1 MAELK
6 LFGNALIEGV
16 SISGPKGRAAAVR
29 NEDGDIVYR
38 IKKEH
43 RASGGLSRLLRGAR
57 ELWQGLIWSAR
68 QVGDTGDDNLG
79 VFPVIGSVLG
89 SLVLALLVFVFIPVT
104 AAAFAERFLPG
115 PLCSLI
121 EGLLRAVFLA
131 LFLLRAGRFND
142 IKRLKGYNAAAHQ
155 AMAAYEANA
164 ELSPDSL
171 SRFPVRSRRDG
182 LAVALTAVFFL
193 IIIFAFLNRLDALP
207 RVLIKLALLV
217 LAALIGEAVWRRYC
231 RRPDDGLAKILLA
244 PTVPLQKLLT
254 RRPDPSQQEVAI
266 AALLAVPEIGSVH
279 VDATRRS
286 SLAPT
291 PGSNRA
297 ALSSAAAAAAYMEAL
312 RRSGNA
318 RPATADQLA
327 AYAAAKAATAAP
339 ATVAPAT
346 VAPEERPVEQAV
358 AAIPPMA
365 EPAAKPIEPAPEI
378 APKPAPEAPAAE
390 AVAAAAAAAASQR
403 PSQGKSKHKKRFGF
417 FNRDSK
423 PAAPKE
429 PEPVPLEEAEAAAPP
444 EPEEPEPPQPEQ
456 RETTAAHLMDAAL
469 ADLLE
474 GPEAEVARA
483 VDAADAA
490 EMAANDME
498 QAAEAAATIA
508 AAFAAAEKAG
518 ETETAAFAAAEEQP
532 SLTDEFAEA
541 AAEIEKAVAQ
551 QAAEDA
557 PVLSA
562 EAEEAAADWEETGE
576 SNASK
581 LGRKTAAMAS
591 AAAAAIISGS
601 RELGQSANRLADAVT
616 RGIKPGHKEQAEEA
630 AAELLDEKAAEPME
644 ADAPVEEILTEA
656 GADEIENMTPEVAVD
671 LAEAA
676 APAAEVPA
684 EDAELNEIEAKAAAQ
699 AEALAKAQAEAEAE
713 AEAARAAARAEA
725 TARRKAR
732 SEAEARAAAKAR
744 AREEEKAREEAE
756 AAARAE
762 EKDRAETEA
771 AEEAAKAEAEK
782 LRRAD
787 AEALARSQAE
797 AEQTLFR
804 EPEAPAPA
812 VEEEAA
818 PAAPARPPKKARH
831 ARGYRNDSGRY
842 VERRPRPSQES
853 ANRMQRLARNI
864 GLKVDRIYGD
874 VEYYDPEDAD
884 QD

>member
-207 RVLIKLALLV
+207 RILIKLALLV

-254 RRPDPSQQEVAI
+254 RRPDPSQQEVTI
-266 AALLAVPEIGSVH
+266 AALLAVPEIGSVR

-327 AYAAAKAATAAP
+327 AYAAAKAAAKAAATAAAVP
-339 ATVAPAT
+339 AEQPVMQPTAEAAVP
-346 VAPEERPVEQAV
+346 VPEPV
-358 AAIPPMA
+358 P
-365 EPAAKPIEPAPEI
+365 EPEPAPE
-378 APKPAPEAPAAE
+378 PVPEPEPAPEPVPEPEPAPEPAPVAE
-390 AVAAAAAAAASQR
+390 AAAAAAAATAAAGR
-403 PSQGKSKHKKRFGF
+403 PAKGKSKQKKRFGF
-417 FNRDSK
+417 LNKRDNRPAEAKEEPAPAPPQEPEAPADK
-423 PAAPKE
+423 EAAPE
-429 PEPVPLEEAEAAAPP
+429 PA
-444 EPEEPEPPQPEQ
+444 QP
-456 RETTAAHLMDAAL
+456 ETTAAHLMDEAL

-474 GPEAEVARA
+474 GPEAAPEPDA
-483 VDAADAA
+483 VEAAAHAVNEMEEAAAAAAVAA
-490 EMAANDME
+490 EAV
-498 QAAEAAATIA
+498 AAEAAAEQADTA
-508 AAFAAAEKAG
+508 AAFAD
-518 ETETAAFAAAEEQP
+518 AAAE
-532 SLTDEFAEA
+532 DEA
-541 AAEIEKAVAQ
+541 AFEEEEAE
-551 QAAEDA
+551 
-557 PVLSA
+557 PLSA
-562 EAEEAAADWEETGE
+562 EAEEAAADKEAAAEKNG
-576 SNASK
+576 AK

-591 AAAAAIISGS
+591 AAAAAIISGG
-601 RELGQSANRLADAVT
+601 REVGQSANRLADAVT
-616 RGIKPGHKEQAEEA
+616 RGIKPGHKERAEEA
-630 AAELLDEKAAEPME
+630 ADDKE
-644 ADAPVEEILTEA
+644 A
-656 GADEIENMTPEVAVD
+656 
-671 LAEAA
+671 
-676 APAAEVPA
+676 
-684 EDAELNEIEAKAAAQ
+684 
-699 AEALAKAQAEAEAE
+699 
-713 AEAARAAARAEA
+713 
-725 TARRKAR
+725 
-732 SEAEARAAAKAR
+732 
-744 AREEEKAREEAE
+744 
-756 AAARAE
+756 
-762 EKDRAETEA
+762 A
-771 AEEAAKAEAEK
+771 AEEAA
-782 LRRAD
+782 D
-787 AEALARSQAE
+787 M
-797 AEQTLFR
+797 T
-804 EPEAPAPA
+804 
-812 VEEEAA
+812 AA
-818 PAAPARPPKKARH
+818 PA
-831 ARGYRNDSGRY
+831 
-842 VERRPRPSQES
+842 
-853 ANRMQRLARNI
+853 
-864 GLKVDRIYGD
+864 
-874 VEYYDPEDAD
+874 
-884 QD
+884 